1 MATNNK
7 QPATFFQDW
16 TALTADLEKLVKTED
31 NPFFKSKFVPLK
43 QILPMLKEKCQ
54 KHNFIFIQ
62 CPVYKDGKNLLRT
75 EIIHDHTD
83 MKIQGEVELV
93 SKDFSDP
100 QKLGG
105 AITYMRRYSLTCMFG
120 LEEEDDDGNKSAGKF
135 DNSAPATVGTCKT
148 CNNQVQ
154 ESKFPGKPY
163 YCFTCKTSKD
173 ADECNLNKS
182 NYHKTLD
189 KQLDLPT
196 YEDELDATEGK
207 GIPTDHKKY

>member
-1 MATNNK
+1 MATNNN
-7 QPATFFQDW
+7 FFKDW

-43 QILPMLKEKCQ
+43 QILPMLKDKCQ

-62 CPVYKDGKNLLRT
+62 SPRFKDGKNLLYT
-75 EIIHDHTD
+75 SIIHKDGD
-83 MKIQGEVELV
+83 IMYGEVELV
-93 SKDFSDP
+93 SKDPNDP

-120 LEEEDDDGNKSAGKF
+120 LEEEDDDGNFASKF
-135 DNSAPATVGTCKT
+135 DNSTKTIGTCKT

-163 YCFTCKTSKD
+163 YCFTCKTARD
-173 ADECNLNKS
+173 ADECNLEKS
-182 NYHKTLD
+182 NYQKTLEN
-189 KQLDLPT
+189 KLNLPT

-207 GIPTDHKKY
+207 KVPTDHNKY